1 MSPDDTTVAVPLHAS
16 LTVPVGEHVEAG
28 DVIAVTDTDPIDEMS
43 ERELLVYI
51 AKNVREAVTL
61 IEQGVGALGPLL
73 DNPKLKL
80 GMKMFGL

>member
-1 MSPDDTTVAVPLHAS
+1 MSPDDVNLSDADVRDLAILNGDMEPDPL
-16 LTVPVGEHVEAG
+16 
-28 DVIAVTDTDPIDEMS
+28 DVMS

-61 IEQGVGALGPLL
+61 IEQGVGALGPIL